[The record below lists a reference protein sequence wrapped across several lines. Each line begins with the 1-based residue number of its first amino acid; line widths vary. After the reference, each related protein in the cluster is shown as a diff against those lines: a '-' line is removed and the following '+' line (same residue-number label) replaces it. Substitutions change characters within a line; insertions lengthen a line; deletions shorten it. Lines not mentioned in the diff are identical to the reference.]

1 MVDRADIRVE
11 PPEPDPQASNA
22 LVPVVPASAPAIP
35 AAAMVEQ
42 ASRTVLGVVLIAIDG
57 VAHVVSQVGADPTA
71 VAPASEPGL
80 AVTSRRV
87 AVGLAF
93 ASQRRVLGG
102 LDKAAKVVGPSVRWV
117 AANPLLQSLS
127 APLQRQVD
135 AAYEAGLAEEE
146 RSRAVA
152 GQSGEE
158 AVQLAVPVVL
168 GRIDIDTLVDQLLGS
183 LDMGALIERVL
194 GEIDMGPVIDQVMG
208 QMDLPALVENVMSEL
223 DLDPIVKQVLTNL
236 DLGSIV
242 NEVLGDMEMSSV
254 VMQATGG
261 MTTEVLGEVRNR
273 SADGDALVERI
284 LDKVLRRRL
293 AELPPPSRPEDES
306 QP

>member
-1 MVDRADIRVE
+1 
-11 PPEPDPQASNA
+11 
-22 LVPVVPASAPAIP
+22 
-35 AAAMVEQ
+35 MVEE
-42 ASRTVLGVVLIAIDG
+42 ASRAVLGVVLIVIDG
-57 VAHVVSQVGADPTA
+57 AANVLRQVDADPTD
-71 VAPASEPGL
+71 VAPAAEPGMV
-80 AVTSRRV
+80 VTSRRV

-117 AANPLLQSLS
+117 AANPLLQSLA

-152 GQSGEE
+152 GQSGEQ

-168 GRIDIDTLVDQLLGS
+168 ERIDIDTLVDQLLGS
-183 LDMGALIERVL
+183 IDMSALIERVL

-223 DLDPIVKQVLTNL
+223 DLGPIVQQVLTNL
-236 DLGSIV
+236 DLSSIV
-242 NEVLGDMEMSSV
+242 NEVLGEMEMSSV

-284 LDKVLRRRL
+284 VAKVLRRRL
-293 AELPPPSRPEDES
+293 AELPPPSHPEGES
-306 QP
+306 QS

>member
-1 MVDRADIRVE
+1 
-11 PPEPDPQASNA
+11 
-22 LVPVVPASAPAIP
+22 
-35 AAAMVEQ
+35 MVEQ

-71 VAPASEPGL
+71 VAPPSEPGM

-117 AANPLLQSLS
+117 AANPLLQTLA

-135 AAYEAGLAEEE
+135 AAYQAGLAEEE

-183 LDMGALIERVL
+183 IDMGGLIERVL

-223 DLDPIVKQVLTNL
+223 DLDPIISKVLADM
-236 DLGSIV
+236 DLASLV
-242 NEVLGDMEMSSV
+242 NEVVGEMQMSSV

-261 MTTEVLGEVRNR
+261 MTNEVLGEVRNR

-284 LDKVLRRRL
+284 VGKVLRRRIS
-293 AELPPPSRPEDES
+293 ELPPSSGLADEV